1 MSLDRS
7 NFEIGMASPRLK
19 MQMAIYRYL
28 RSSFLSEQIFN
39 TIFCGATAFL
49 ALCYTS
55 KSIKRKRYWRPPTI
69 YPNIR
74 RGAQNL
80 PVDTPDALRRLE
92 YNKGISSFE
101 AELTNVTP
109 DVVTDSDI
117 TKMFIKEVVPSST
130 SDRWLRKQIL
140 IRDDRPTVAG
150 VLLFSDEPQALLPK
164 RCGIKI
170 YRYKTREAEGFR
182 DAMDFTP
189 LTVEGCSYNQIR
201 AAVAKTIEIAESIPR
216 MGEDALEAIKY
227 PTQTLHEIITNAV
240 LHRDYSVADDVHI
253 RIFDNRIEVQSP
265 GRLPAHITVEN
276 ILNERFARNGA
287 IVRVLNKFPDPP
299 NKDIGEGLNTAFD
312 AMHQLGLKEPV
323 IRERENAVLVVIRH
337 EPLASPQEAIMDYL
351 GTHET
356 INNGEAR
363 RITHVRQD
371 YQIKAIFNRMVKA
384 SGSTLTLVSR
394 GAPCR

>member
-109 DVVTDSDI
+109 DVGGLS
-117 TKMFIKEVVPSST
+117 
-130 SDRWLRKQIL
+130 
-140 IRDDRPTVAG
+140 
-150 VLLFSDEPQALLPK
+150 
-164 RCGIKI
+164 RCPRVIKI
-170 YRYKTREAEGFR
+170 WGLPGGRTVTSCWRGFC
-182 DAMDFTP
+182 
-189 LTVEGCSYNQIR
+189 G
-201 AAVAKTIEIAESIPR
+201 
-216 MGEDALEAIKY
+216 
-227 PTQTLHEIITNAV
+227 
-240 LHRDYSVADDVHI
+240 
-253 RIFDNRIEVQSP
+253 
-265 GRLPAHITVEN
+265 
-276 ILNERFARNGA
+276 
-287 IVRVLNKFPDPP
+287 
-299 NKDIGEGLNTAFD
+299 TA
-312 AMHQLGLKEPV
+312 
-323 IRERENAVLVVIRH
+323 
-337 EPLASPQEAIMDYL
+337 
-351 GTHET
+351 
-356 INNGEAR
+356 
-363 RITHVRQD
+363 
-371 YQIKAIFNRMVKA
+371 
-384 SGSTLTLVSR
+384 
-394 GAPCR
+394 